1 MSNSKPHQKKT
12 AWQESLLTHADS
24 LETQAHS
31 ARLIATAETHLDGA
45 AVACDL
51 LVAAHHTEAARRAR
65 ISGRTPP
72 APTAPVS
79 KLLTQ
84 FAEALRDKLAAV
96 GALLSD
102 SERARLAAI
111 APRALERLEAQDDDV
126 REMIVQ
132 LLPQPPAAIALWLA
146 LHVRRLEVRFA
157 S

>member
-1 MSNSKPHQKKT
+1 MSNPKPQQNT
-12 AWQESLLTHADS
+12 AWQEALLNHADS
-24 LETQAHS
+24 LEAQANTT
-31 ARLIATAETHLDGA
+31 RLMAMAETDLDGA

-51 LVAAHHTEAARRAR
+51 FVAAHHTEAARRAR
-65 ISGRTPP
+65 TSGRPPP
-72 APTAPVS
+72 APPAPVS

-84 FAEALRDKLAAV
+84 FAEALREKLAAV

-102 SERARLAAI
+102 SERGRLAAI

-126 REMIVQ
+126 RDMIVQ

-146 LHVRRLEVRFA
+146 LHVRRLEARFA

>member
-1 MSNSKPHQKKT
+1 MSNPKTQQKS
-12 AWQESLLTHADS
+12 AWQESLMNHADG
-24 LETQAHS
+24 LEAQATT
-31 ARLIATAETHLDGA
+31 ARLIAMAETDLDGA

-51 LVAAHHTEAARRAR
+51 LVATHHTEAARRAR
-65 ISGRTPP
+65 TSGRTPP
-72 APTAPVS
+72 APPAPVS

-84 FAEALRDKLAAV
+84 FADALREKLAAV

-102 SERARLAAI
+102 SERGRLAAI
-111 APRALERLEAQDDDV
+111 APRALERLEAQDEDV